1 MKSLLKNL
9 ILESPPA
16 LALGITI
23 IAHLLFFLEINVI
36 VWFGLIISFITVGL
50 SHGAIDYLAD
60 AQVKS
65 NSDLIKFIGFYILK
79 AIAFATL
86 WYFFPDYALVFFI
99 IFSVWHFGQTD
110 FDEWK
115 LPQGFL
121 STIWGIIVL
130 LLILIFHFQETL
142 SVLRQIP
149 NLKIVFILENI
160 NASQLLYLK
169 YGIFAIGVLFCGVI
183 NNRKMWIALTYI
195 TLSIPLPL
203 LVSFGI
209 YFIFQHSLHGW
220 KHLKKKLSLSSTAM
234 LWNALPYNL
243 LTLVFISFSWIIL
256 EENRIGILFII
267 LSCVSIPHVINMHH
281 LYKNFDFSKK
291 NV

>member
-1 MKSLLKNL
+1 MCYSMVFCSRLCTC
-9 ILESPPA
+9 I
-16 LALGITI
+16 
-23 IAHLLFFLEINVI
+23 F
-36 VWFGLIISFITVGL
+36 
-50 SHGAIDYLAD
+50 YL
-60 AQVKS
+60 
-65 NSDLIKFIGFYILK
+65 
-79 AIAFATL
+79 
-86 WYFFPDYALVFFI
+86 
-99 IFSVWHFGQTD
+99 FSVWHFGQTD

-149 NLKIVFILENI
+149 NLKLVFILENI

-195 TLSIPLPL
+195 TLSMPLPL

-243 LTLVFISFSWIIL
+243 LTLVFIYFSWIIL